1 MAVGD
6 IYRIFARFDLD
17 SLEGKERYTVE
28 IGKTHFTVVV
38 LDSITRQYEGKS
50 DFIKLHYYP
59 IRDWRQA
66 GLKKAS
72 YIDISSTI
80 SFDLREILKS
90 GKYTGQLSFT
100 DIEEL
105 AKFIQTYKK
114 RLEAYNKANAKENP

>member
-6 IYRIFARFDLD
+6 IYRIFVKFDLD
-17 SLEGKERYTVE
+17 PLEGKERYTVE
-28 IGKTHFTVVV
+28 IGKTNLTIVL
-38 LDSITRQYEGKS
+38 LDSITSQYEGKS
-50 DFIKLHYYP
+50 DFIQLQYYP

-72 YIDISSTI
+72 YIDISSTM
-80 SFDLREILKS
+80 SFDFQEILKS
-90 GKYTGQLSFT
+90 GKYIGQLSFT

-114 RLEAYNKANAKENP
+114 RLEAYNQANVKENL